1 MGWGLHLYQQFLT
14 FSLLII
20 KLIIKFD
27 HRPFETGGHLKLV
40 QHDTLM
46 ILDNVYLKLIFLLQF
61 LIFEANGDIN
71 TVIV

>member
-1 MGWGLHLYQQFLT
+1 
-14 FSLLII
+14 
-20 KLIIKFD
+20 
-27 HRPFETGGHLKLV
+27 
-40 QHDTLM
+40 M